1 MVSGSGTAVVIQT
14 GFNTYLGRM
23 SKEIDTKKE
32 PTNFEKGMDGITK
45 LLIKYMVIVS
55 IAVFLIYAVI
65 MI

>member
-1 MVSGSGTAVVIQT
+1 MGSSVVSGSGTAVVIQT

-45 LLIKYMVIVS
+45 LLW
-55 IAVFLIYAVI
+55 
-65 MI
+65 